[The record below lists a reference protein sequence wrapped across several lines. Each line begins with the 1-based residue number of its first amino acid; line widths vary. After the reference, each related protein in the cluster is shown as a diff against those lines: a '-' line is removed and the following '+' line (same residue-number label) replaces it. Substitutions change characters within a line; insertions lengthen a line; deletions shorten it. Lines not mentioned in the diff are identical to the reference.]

1 MASGGEA
8 SSRTVTTREASGSI
22 AAGAGA
28 AAASSSSSPAP
39 GIGPKELMAL
49 CEQCY
54 AELDVGK
61 TTVDSHT
68 EDFLRRNRLIGPGSG
83 AASQAD
89 EDTATFVKQVVYGTV
104 RYKRLI
110 MVLLTAF
117 YNRHSGQ
124 ILRGD
129 RNKYAVFMYITLFR
143 IPDLSF
149 PQYKRLVLA
158 ENPQKMVHFLS
169 FIFNTSSG
177 AAGDAGRAAGGYSEL
192 VYSEWLKLYDREFVE
207 ALIQSVLLHLEDVE
221 NLLERLEQIVFMNK
235 KKQEQAASG
244 YMANAAN
251 TNTVVRPFNLS
262 QPKTKLLPP
271 SEPAIPKY
279 KAQPAPQFAAPPP
292 PPEPK
297 HPPIVVRPFRL
308 RVLER
313 PSSFAQLKE
322 DIEEERKREC
332 EYIAH
337 RPKPVPDFSAAHAAM
352 PIKLNT
358 ASILREDALYKRK
371 QAEEARFLR
380 AYEEELRDQSD
391 FLAWQSRVRGE
402 DEAERAAEIERRKQ
416 DARAAE
422 ELAIAARHESRMR
435 NRKLASDIREDVD
448 AMLSSKHEEEER
460 ALREREGQTRRMRED
475 RVKVKEAI
483 GRLERGRKER
493 AEALVEEKANN
504 ARLIA
509 AQRASEQKERQD
521 VIRKLRAMISVK
533 NTKATVR
540 FDPTSTHGI
549 GLLEEMS
556 LAELKERLR
565 IERRRA
571 KEEEAHS
578 RAEILKR
585 KNDKSDKLLSKLQN
599 ISRIR
604 DLAAAQAQQRQA
616 ARPSALQAGRELAV
630 AERERGVL
638 SLVERLEHKRDAR
651 DAEVVRLAHE
661 EKETQFENKRLA
673 ATKGAVEEKKFLEL
687 RAAQERDTK
696 RRQATALE
704 EATIYERTKDR
715 QQRIIIR
722 NMNDSA
728 RDRKER
734 MAQYDLRVSRAREA
748 NSVLQDS
755 ELANK
760 RSYIQREWQRRK
772 EKTGTIGATTNAAVA
787 ARARTTM

>member
-1 MASGGEA
+1 MG
-8 SSRTVTTREASGSI
+8 
-22 AAGAGA
+22 
-28 AAASSSSSPAP
+28 
-39 GIGPKELMAL
+39 L

-68 EDFLRRNRLIGPGSG
+68 EDFLKGKRLIGPGGS
-83 AASQAD
+83 AVSQDD

-117 YNRHSGQ
+117 YNKHSGQ

-143 IPDLSF
+143 IPDLTF
-149 PQYKRLVLA
+149 PQYKRLILA

-169 FIFNTSSG
+169 FIFNTNVSSG
-177 AAGDAGRAAGGYSEL
+177 DKASAGVGGYSEYC
-192 VYSEWLKLYDREFVE
+192 YSEWLKLYDREFVE

-244 YMANAAN
+244 YMAASNAAN
-251 TNTVVRPFNLS
+251 TNTVVKPFNLS

-279 KAQPAPQFAAPPP
+279 KAQPAPHFA
-292 PPEPK
+292 PPEPRQK
-297 HPPIVVRPFRL
+297 QEHPPIVVKPFRL

-337 RPKPVPDFSAAHAAM
+337 KPKPVPDFSAHHAAM

-371 QAEEARFLR
+371 QAEEARFLK

-435 NRKLASDIREDVD
+435 NRKLASGIREDVD
-448 AMLSSKHEEEER
+448 ALLNSKHEEEER
-460 ALREREGQTRRMRED
+460 ALREREDQTRRMRDE
-475 RVKVKEAI
+475 RVKVKQAM
-483 GRLERGRKER
+483 GRLEKDRKER

-504 ARLIA
+504 AKLIA

-521 VIRKLRAMISVK
+521 IIRKLRAMISVK
-533 NTKATVR
+533 NSKAVVR

-578 RAEILKR
+578 RAEILKK
-585 KNDKSDKLLSKLQN
+585 KNEKSDKLLSKLQN

-604 DLAAAQAQQRQA
+604 DLAAAQALQRKT
-616 ARPSALQAGRELAV
+616 ARQTAIKAERELAV

-638 SLVERLEHKRDAR
+638 SLVERLEHKRDVR
-651 DAEVVRLAHE
+651 EAEVLRLAHE

-704 EATIYERTKDR
+704 EATIYERTKER

-722 NMNDSA
+722 NMNTRA
-728 RDRKER
+728 RDRRET
-734 MAQYDLRVSRAREA
+734 MAKYDERVSRAREA
-748 NSVLQDS
+748 NCVLQNS

-772 EKTGTIGATTNAAVA
+772 EKSSNNIGAHTAVMRPSAPSAAASVGER
-787 ARARTTM
+787 ARATL